1 MTFRVKAEM
10 TKTHAVSILARV
22 KPPLLDGLSP
32 YEVEMVAAQATI
44 RRFPAHTVITNEA
57 DSATHLFLLLEGA
70 ARGFVLTARG
80 DKIGLGWF
88 PSRTMGLAALVSR
101 RIDYV
106 VSMETF
112 RSSSVLAW
120 DRATIRA
127 LAITY
132 PLLLENALTIAYDYV
147 VLYRTLHLTALCDSA
162 EQRLAQVLGQ
172 LAKGIGNP
180 VANGF
185 ELRINNEELAHEA
198 HVTPFT
204 VSRQMQKWQRQG
216 LVKKVRGG
224 VIVCLPDQLLRVA
237 T

>member
-10 TKTHAVSILARV
+10 TKTHAVSILTRV

-57 DSATHLFLLLEGA
+57 YRATHLFLLLEGA
-70 ARGFVLTARG
+70 ARAFALTALG
-80 DKIGLGWF
+80 DRIGLGWF
-88 PSRTMGLAALVSR
+88 PWRTMGLAALVLR

-106 VSMETF
+106 VSMETV
-112 RSSSVLAW
+112 RSSWVLAW

-132 PLLLENALTIAYDYV
+132 PRMLENALTIAYDYV
-147 VLYRTLHLTALCDSA
+147 VLYRTLHITALCDSA

-172 LAKGIGNP
+172 LAKGMGHQ

-185 ELRINNEELAHEA
+185 ELRMNNEELAHEA

-204 VSRQMQKWQRQG
+204 VSRYIQEWQRQG
-216 LVKKVRGG
+216 LVKKSRGS